1 MIIPCS
7 ECLILYGDRFS
18 FIKTAVQHD
27 SIQIRYYGKLHYT
40 LLKRFFSFIQ
50 NMKIEI
56 QSVLSLFIF
65 CDKVKRR
72 KSLETIGAPKET
84 HKSETLCASG
94 R

>member
-1 MIIPCS
+1 
-7 ECLILYGDRFS
+7 
-18 FIKTAVQHD
+18 
-27 SIQIRYYGKLHYT
+27 
-40 LLKRFFSFIQ
+40 
-50 NMKIEI
+50 MKIEI

-72 KSLETIGAPKET
+72 KKSLETIGAPKET